1 MDSENKTCKTTKEYR
16 DKVKAYEEKMKKER
30 PQQYKQRLEYHK
42 NYYRKMKEAY
52 TKMQNEIFHQNTHEI
67 IMDQKISYSF
77 YKICDF
83 IKKV

>member
-1 MDSENKTCKTTKEYR
+1 
-16 DKVKAYEEKMKKER
+16 VKAYEEKMRNER

-67 IMDQKISYSF
+67 IMD
-77 YKICDF
+77 
-83 IKKV
+83 